1 MMCWIPEEIK
11 ALERIWDPYRIQII
25 EKKFSEVPKE
35 ALEAYEKCRKW
46 AWEQDQ

>member
-1 MMCWIPEEIK
+1 MCWIPEEIK

-25 EKKFSEVPKE
+25 EKKLSKVPKE
-35 ALEAYEKCRKW
+35 ALDAYEKCKKW